1 LKRFGFSTLPKAD
14 LIVDALY
21 EGDPKSKT
29 VAGEPL
35 APLMGAGNQGGFRFT
50 GSIESPNL
58 VVLYTTLDE
67 PNWPDS
73 LDLESGLFVYFGDN
87 RKPGFDLHDRKAG
100 RGGNL
105 ILKRTFELAH
115 SGETGRKQI
124 SPFFVFSR
132 GLIGRDV
139 VFRGLAVPGAQQ
151 LDPASDLV
159 AVWKS
164 IGGQR
169 FQNYRA
175 VFTLLAVNNVPR
187 EWLIELRN
195 GLKLGPHCP
204 AVWRQWV
211 KTGKPK
217 PLIAEKIT
225 RVRSPVE
232 QLGQTSLQ
240 KEIVGILYTHFSNS
254 AVAFE
259 YFAADIVRM
268 MDENVMSIDVTRPSR
283 DGGRDGIGKYRV
295 GLPQNCVTVDFA
307 IEAKCYSSKNGVGVK
322 AVSRLISRLRYRQ
335 FGVVVTTS
343 YLSEQAYQEIVDDEH
358 PIVVCAGG
366 DIAEILVTKCGFQN
380 AQQLSEWL
388 NLNYPIPPSG

>member
-14 LIVDALY
+14 LIDALY
-21 EGDPKSKT
+21 EGDPEGKT

-115 SGETGRKQI
+115 SGESGRKQI
-124 SPFFVFSR
+124 PPFFVFSR
-132 GLIGRDV
+132 GLKGRDV

-169 FQNYRA
+169 FQK
-175 VFTLLAVNNVPR
+175 LA
-187 EWLIELRN
+187 
-195 GLKLGPHCP
+195 
-204 AVWRQWV
+204 
-211 KTGKPK
+211 
-217 PLIAEKIT
+217 
-225 RVRSPVE
+225 
-232 QLGQTSLQ
+232 GQ
-240 KEIVGILYTHFSNS
+240 
-254 AVAFE
+254 
-259 YFAADIVRM
+259 
-268 MDENVMSIDVTRPSR
+268 
-283 DGGRDGIGKYRV
+283 
-295 GLPQNCVTVDFA
+295 C
-307 IEAKCYSSKNGVGVK
+307 
-322 AVSRLISRLRYRQ
+322 
-335 FGVVVTTS
+335 
-343 YLSEQAYQEIVDDEH
+343 
-358 PIVVCAGG
+358 
-366 DIAEILVTKCGFQN
+366 
-380 AQQLSEWL
+380 
-388 NLNYPIPPSG
+388 